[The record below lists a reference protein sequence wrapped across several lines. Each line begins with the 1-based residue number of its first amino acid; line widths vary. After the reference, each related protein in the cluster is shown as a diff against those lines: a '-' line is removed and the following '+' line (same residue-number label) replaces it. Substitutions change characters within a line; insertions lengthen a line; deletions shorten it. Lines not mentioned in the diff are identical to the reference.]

1 MDALIDEMVDKMRK
15 NELNATKSRKIIIKM
30 FGDFDKL
37 FYLCEGSYKSRD
49 FARDTGFC
57 FSVTRV
63 VRDVFGVMKNI
74 LFI

>member
-1 MDALIDEMVDKMRK
+1 MNALIDEMVNKMLK
-15 NELNATKSRKIIIKM
+15 NELNATKSRKIIIKT
-30 FGDFDKL
+30 FGNFDKL

-49 FARDTGFC
+49 FPRDIGFC

-63 VRDVFGVMKNI
+63 VRDIFGVMKNI